1 MKANFKI
8 NYSVSIVL
16 MVGFLMA
23 FSHNT
28 IKSIKSKLVYVE
40 NTIDNADDAE
50 SDDDVMKKELDV
62 DGFFDGFSQISFN
75 RYFESSQIWKIMRES
90 IIFLLFK
97 K

>member
-1 MKANFKI
+1 
-8 NYSVSIVL
+8 
-16 MVGFLMA
+16 MA

-75 RYFESSQIWKIMRES
+75 RYFESSQIWKIMRVDYFS
-90 IIFLLFK
+90 FIQKINVPPPRNIVFRD
-97 K
+97 